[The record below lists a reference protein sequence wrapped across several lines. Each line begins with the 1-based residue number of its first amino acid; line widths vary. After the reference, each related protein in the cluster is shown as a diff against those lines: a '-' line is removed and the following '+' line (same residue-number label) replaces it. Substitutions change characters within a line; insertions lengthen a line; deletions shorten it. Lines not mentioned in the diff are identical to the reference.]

1 MAEEYH
7 EEHEGNKETEKTKP
21 YLVLFVYFVVNNR
34 P

>member
-7 EEHEGNKETEKTKP
+7 KEQEETEKTKP
-21 YLVLFVYFVVNNR
+21 YFVLFVYFVVNNR

>member
-7 EEHEGNKETEKTKP
+7 EEHEGNEKTTTKP
-21 YLVLFVYFVVNNR
+21 YFVLFMYFVVNNR